1 MVIQNALIKRV
12 SMYNIFGQVGRSST
26 LVSSLG
32 DGKTN
37 NINYCNH
44 DYLEVNCPASDSAP
58 SKVDTCFLKVSTN
71 CL

>member
-44 DYLEVNCPASDSAP
+44 DYLEVYCPASDSTP
-58 SKVDTCFLKVSTN
+58 NTVDTCFLKVSTN